1 MASIPSSPELD
12 DEGGYAVWDLR
23 VLSACTDYV
32 TLSCVSAQGA
42 AQCLSDATALV
53 RARKAL
59 QAAGSQSAG
68 PSIRVLVLPALF
80 GGLLVLASAGFLLFR
95 CKRQHSLPEKPLPVS
110 PYAGILRKMM
120 TATNLRDVNGYLDA
134 VPDIRIDGLLGR
146 GGFGEVYKGTLNG
159 LDVAI
164 KMIPHFSNTADSI
177 LREVNLIRG
186 LHHPNM
192 VKALYWVTM
201 VLPHAKGTSSFQGS
215 NVTSSRPTLPD
226 VRASLRLKHTGSTST
241 PDLRPHSSITTSPN
255 LERLSIDSM
264 DICHAPT
271 MLDIVHASAGEPCET
286 WVFQELCEGG
296 SLAVWLRCQQIVP
309 CASTY
314 GFLVRLAADAARGLA
329 FLHSFSLCHGDLK
342 LDNVLLSFAA
352 ASASQQPS
360 ARPPSSRDPAH
371 SSADCSGRSA
381 PTHAGGLRLGMEC
394 WVRSPDVYS
403 LGLLIWEVVEGGAVP
418 HKGMSHAEI
427 VYRVAHS
434 DLRPKFSPTV
444 PQPLIDIA
452 CACWV
457 TDPALRPSA
466 AAVLKRLEALLEGP
480 PLTPAGPRTSQSQTE
495 VQGITPS
502 ECHLHMASMRVPSV
516 IAGDSSGV

>member
-80 GGLLVLASAGFLLFR
+80 GGG
-95 CKRQHSLPEKPLPVS
+95 PLPVS

-314 GFLVRLAADAARGLA
+314 GFLVRLAADAARGLT

-342 LDNVLLSFAA
+342 LENVLISFTAPA
-352 ASASQQPS
+352 ASQQPPS
-360 ARPPSSRDPAH
+360 HPRSSRDPPH
-371 SSADCSGRSA
+371 SPPSGDCSRRSA
-381 PTHAGGLRLGMEC
+381 PIHAGGLGLGMACGPQDPLCASMVAKLSDFGLTRAMTASHLSTGTVGTITHVSPERLIHGRLGPE
-394 WVRSPDVYS
+394 SDVYS
-403 LGLLIWEVVEGGAVP
+403 LGLLIWEVVQGGAVP

-434 DLRPKFSPTV
+434 DLRPKFSPSV

-457 TDPALRPSA
+457 TDPASRPTA
-466 AAVLKRLEALLEGP
+466 ASVLKRLEALLEGP
-480 PLTPAGPRTSQSQTE
+480 PLTPAGPTTSKGLE
-495 VQGITPS
+495 V
-502 ECHLHMASMRVPSV
+502 
-516 IAGDSSGV
+516 